1 MARMWVELG
10 GANSDAGD
18 MRRSEERAELVVHV
32 PTRPPRRTVMST
44 RIARR
49 PAPERGADLPT
60 QLETLLSEVWR
71 CERREN
77 TLLLTHA
84 TFRSS
89 DARTH

>member
-1 MARMWVELG
+1 MARTWVEPG
-10 GANSDAGD
+10 RATSDAGD
-18 MRRSEERAELVVHV
+18 MRRSEERAELVVDV
-32 PTRPPRRTVMST
+32 PIRPRRRTVIST

-77 TLLLTHA
+77 ALLLTYA